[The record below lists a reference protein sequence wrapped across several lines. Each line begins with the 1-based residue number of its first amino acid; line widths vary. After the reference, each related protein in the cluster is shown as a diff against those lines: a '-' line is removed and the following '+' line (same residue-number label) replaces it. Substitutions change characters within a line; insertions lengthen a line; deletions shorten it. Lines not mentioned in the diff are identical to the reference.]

1 MDFLSDR
8 SQQVIINE
16 PKSRSAPVT
25 SGIPQGSVLG
35 PIIFVVYIN
44 DLPEVG
50 DKDSFVFLFANYTTV
65 FRHIKTQADKE
76 ILQTDFVSLLELSKK
91 WLLKFH
97 LDKCLC
103 MGIGQTS
110 HTGTENSFYNR
121 DGKPLQL
128 SDCENH

>member
-50 DKDSFVFLFANYTTV
+50 DKDSFVFLFADYTTV
-65 FRHIKTQADKE
+65 FRHKHRQIKRYYKQ
-76 ILQTDFVSLLELSKK
+76 IL
-91 WLLKFH
+91 
-97 LDKCLC
+97 
-103 MGIGQTS
+103 
-110 HTGTENSFYNR
+110 
-121 DGKPLQL
+121 
-128 SDCENH
+128 